1 MQNGRIRPSERQSTA
16 GHSLATGDTPGHI
29 VAHDSR
35 IAWHTY
41 TQIGRASA
49 SCKQTTKSFRRGL
62 QSNWSPLLSLTKQP
76 GTVQE
81 AADYLKVST
90 KTIRRYITQG
100 LVEAERVGPRL
111 IRVNLA
117 SLDNLGRSLQ
127 YLGGEAGDRR

>member
-1 MQNGRIRPSERQSTA
+1 M
-16 GHSLATGDTPGHI
+16 
-29 VAHDSR
+29 
-35 IAWHTY
+35 
-41 TQIGRASA
+41 
-49 SCKQTTKSFRRGL
+49 
-62 QSNWSPLLSLTKQP
+62 SLTKQP

-117 SLDNLGRSLQ
+117 SLDKLGRSLQ
-127 YLGGEAGDRR
+127 YVGGENGDRR

>member
-1 MQNGRIRPSERQSTA
+1 M
-16 GHSLATGDTPGHI
+16 
-29 VAHDSR
+29 
-35 IAWHTY
+35 
-41 TQIGRASA
+41 
-49 SCKQTTKSFRRGL
+49 
-62 QSNWSPLLSLTKQP
+62 SLTKQP

-117 SLDNLGRSLQ
+117 SLDDLGRSLQ
-127 YLGGEAGDRR
+127 YVGGENGDRR

>member
-1 MQNGRIRPSERQSTA
+1 M
-16 GHSLATGDTPGHI
+16 
-29 VAHDSR
+29 
-35 IAWHTY
+35 
-41 TQIGRASA
+41 
-49 SCKQTTKSFRRGL
+49 
-62 QSNWSPLLSLTKQP
+62 SLTKQP

-127 YLGGEAGDRR
+127 YVGGEAGDRR

>member
-1 MQNGRIRPSERQSTA
+1 M
-16 GHSLATGDTPGHI
+16 SLNAKI
-29 VAHDSR
+29 
-35 IAWHTY
+35 
-41 TQIGRASA
+41 
-49 SCKQTTKSFRRGL
+49 
-62 QSNWSPLLSLTKQP
+62 P

-111 IRVNLA
+111 IRVNLS

-127 YLGGEAGDRR
+127 YVGGDSACRGSK

>member
-1 MQNGRIRPSERQSTA
+1 M
-16 GHSLATGDTPGHI
+16 
-29 VAHDSR
+29 
-35 IAWHTY
+35 
-41 TQIGRASA
+41 
-49 SCKQTTKSFRRGL
+49 
-62 QSNWSPLLSLTKQP
+62 SLTKRP

-90 KTIRRYITQG
+90 KTIRRYISQG

-127 YLGGEAGDRR
+127 FLGGEAGDRH